1 MKMEEGMREED
12 YLVQRVLNATR
23 AGKIAWKHISETAD
37 ETPKGSNPFWD
48 ETCWA
53 EVGGKTVC
61 VHRTGPDDY
70 CFALLRKEKLVVLC
84 RSHWMDNGVVLRA
97 LYDTAAW
104 PFLDRGM
111 EEVHKALDS
120 AGISRKLKD

>member
-1 MKMEEGMREED
+1 MKMEEEIREED
-12 YLVQRVLNATR
+12 YLVQRVLDATR
-23 AGKIAWKHISETAD
+23 AGKITWKHISETAD
-37 ETPKGSNPFWD
+37 EAPKGSNPFWD

-70 CFALLRKEKLVVLC
+70 YFALLRKEKWVVLC
-84 RSHWMDNGVVLRA
+84 RSHWMDNGFRLHA
-97 LYDTAAW
+97 LYDTAEA
-104 PFLDRGM
+104 PSLDRGM

-120 AGISRKLKD
+120 AGISRELKD